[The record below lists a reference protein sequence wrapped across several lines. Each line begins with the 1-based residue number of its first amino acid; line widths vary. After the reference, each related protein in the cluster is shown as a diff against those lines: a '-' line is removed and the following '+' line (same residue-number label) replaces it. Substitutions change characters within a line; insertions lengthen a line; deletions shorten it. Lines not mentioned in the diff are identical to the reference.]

1 MSEYTISQ
9 VYPTDKTV
17 LAQIDTLLSQEGIRR
32 DGNLDYICAM
42 FDEEYNVIGTGS
54 CFGNTLRCFAVSSAH
69 QGEGLL
75 NQIITHLIEVQCA
88 RGNMH
93 LFLYTKVKSSKFF
106 GDLGFYEIARVE
118 DTLVFMEN
126 RRDGFGAYL
135 RDLEKTRTGGK
146 SAALVMN
153 ANPFTLGHQYLVEK
167 AAAACDTL
175 HLFVVSEDASLVPFA
190 VRRKLVEAGVAHL
203 PNVVL
208 HDSGPYIISNATF
221 PSYFLKDEA
230 AVIDGHA
237 RLDLAVFTKI
247 AAALNITARYVGEEP
262 TSQVTGL
269 YNQIMCEQLPK
280 AGIECVVVPRKEANG
295 KAISASTVRQC
306 LQSGDWDTLETLLP
320 ELAAAGVRA
329 LAITRRGQAD
339 SAAPD
344 DPDSYALDEDT
355 NTYRFLGGDP
365 GLPGSDLDLA
375 PGQGFYLWSAYQE
388 GLNGFFRLER
398 AGTFLDKLMAIESL
412 ARRDWRRS
420 ADAPGSPQTEPAA
433 KPDSD
438 ANANPDPFKPIE

>member
-135 RDLEKTRTGGK
+135 RDLEKTKTEGK

-237 RLDLAVFTKI
+237 QSGHRVRRCTPQRSKRQGHQCFHRPPVPAERRLGYPRD
-247 AAALNITARYVGEEP
+247 AAAQDQPRLFPQPGGR
-262 TSQVTGL
+262 
-269 YNQIMCEQLPK
+269 
-280 AGIECVVVPRKEANG
+280 AGAGAHP
-295 KAISASTVRQC
+295 QC
-306 LQSGDWDTLETLLP
+306 GQC
-320 ELAAAGVRA
+320 RA
-329 LAITRRGQAD
+329 LLRRT
-339 SAAPD
+339 S
-344 DPDSYALDEDT
+344 SL
-355 NTYRFLGGDP
+355 
-365 GLPGSDLDLA
+365 S
-375 PGQGFYLWSAYQE
+375 LWV
-388 GLNGFFRLER
+388 
-398 AGTFLDKLMAIESL
+398 
-412 ARRDWRRS
+412 
-420 ADAPGSPQTEPAA
+420 
-433 KPDSD
+433 
-438 ANANPDPFKPIE
+438 

>member
-17 LAQIDTLLSQEGIRR
+17 LAQIDTLLGQEGIRR

-135 RDLEKTRTGGK
+135 RDLEKTRTEGK

-262 TSQVTGL
+262 TSQVTGI
-269 YNQIMCEQLPK
+269 YKKQTARPSVLPPS
-280 AGIECVVVPRKEANG
+280 ASVCRAATGIPSRRCCPRPASI
-295 KAISASTVRQC
+295 ISA
-306 LQSGDWDTLETLLP
+306 
-320 ELAAAGVRA
+320 
-329 LAITRRGQAD
+329 
-339 SAAPD
+339 
-344 DPDSYALDEDT
+344 
-355 NTYRFLGGDP
+355 
-365 GLPGSDLDLA
+365 
-375 PGQGFYLWSAYQE
+375 
-388 GLNGFFRLER
+388 
-398 AGTFLDKLMAIESL
+398 
-412 ARRDWRRS
+412 ARRQSRCWHAS
-420 ADAPGSPQTEPAA
+420 AMRAMSCITE
-433 KPDSD
+433 KNFLSLCGHD
-438 ANANPDPFKPIE
+438 NRNRTKHLL

>member
-17 LAQIDTLLSQEGIRR
+17 LAQIDTLLGQEGIRR

-135 RDLEKTRTGGK
+135 RDLEKTRTEGK

-247 AAALNITARYVGEEP
+247 AKALNITARYVGEEP

-269 YNQIMCEQLPK
+269 YNEIMARELPK
-280 AGIECVVVPRKEANG
+280 AGIACHIIPRLRSQNTP
-295 KAISASTVRQC
+295 ISASAVRLA
-306 LQSGDWDTLETLLP
+306 LQQGDWQTLKTLVP
-320 ELAAAGVRA
+320 PTTYAYF
-329 LAITRRGQAD
+329 TSPQ
-339 SAAPD
+339 AAPVV
-344 DPDSYALDEDT
+344 EKI
-355 NTYRFLGGDP
+355 
-365 GLPGSDLDLA
+365 
-375 PGQGFYLWSAYQE
+375 QK
-388 GLNGFFRLER
+388 
-398 AGTFLDKLMAIESL
+398 AG
-412 ARRDWRRS
+412 
-420 ADAPGSPQTEPAA
+420 
-433 KPDSD
+433 
-438 ANANPDPFKPIE
+438 NVVHY

>member
-1 MSEYTISQ
+1 MSDYYISQ
-9 VYPTDKTV
+9 ISHSDKTAIQGV
-17 LAQIDTLLSQEGIRR
+17 TALLQAEEIRLDT
-32 DGNLDYICAM
+32 NLDYTCGM
-42 FDEEYNVIGTGS
+42 YDDEMNIIATGS

-88 RGNMH
+88 RGNLH
-93 LFLYTKVKSSKFF
+93 LFLYTKVKSARFF

-135 RDLEKTRTGGK
+135 RALEKTKTGGK

-190 VRRKLVEAGVAHL
+190 VRKRLVEAGVAHL

-230 AVIDGHA
+230 AVIEGHA

-247 AAALNITARYVGEEP
+247 AKALNITARYVGEEP

-269 YNQIMCEQLPK
+269 YNKIMCEQLPK
-280 AGIECVVVPRKEANG
+280 AGIECIVVPRKEADG

-306 LQSGDWDTLETLLP
+306 LQSGDWKTLKTLLP
-320 ELAAAGVRA
+320 QTSLDYFRSPEAGPV
-329 LAITRRGQAD
+329 
-339 SAAPD
+339 
-344 DPDSYALDEDT
+344 
-355 NTYRFLGGDP
+355 
-365 GLPGSDLDLA
+365 
-375 PGQGFYLWSAYQE
+375 
-388 GLNGFFRLER
+388 
-398 AGTFLDKLMAIESL
+398 L
-412 ARRDWRRS
+412 ARIRS
-420 ADAPGSPQTEPAA
+420 AG
-433 KPDSD
+433 
-438 ANANPDPFKPIE
+438 NVVHY

>member
-1 MSEYTISQ
+1 
-9 VYPTDKTV
+9 
-17 LAQIDTLLSQEGIRR
+17 
-32 DGNLDYICAM
+32 M

-106 GDLGFYEIARVE
+106 GDLGFYEIAQVE

-135 RDLEKTRTGGK
+135 RDLEKTRTEGK

-167 AAAACDTL
+167 AAAAATRSTCSWSVRTP
-175 HLFVVSEDASLVPFA
+175 ASCLSPCA
-190 VRRKLVEAGVAHL
+190 GSWWRRAW
-203 PNVVL
+203 PICNVVL

-247 AAALNITARYVGEEP
+247 AAALNITARYVAR
-262 TSQVTGL
+262 S
-269 YNQIMCEQLPK
+269 LP
-280 AGIECVVVPRKEANG
+280 
-295 KAISASTVRQC
+295 VR
-306 LQSGDWDTLETLLP
+306 
-320 ELAAAGVRA
+320 
-329 LAITRRGQAD
+329 
-339 SAAPD
+339 
-344 DPDSYALDEDT
+344 
-355 NTYRFLGGDP
+355 
-365 GLPGSDLDLA
+365 
-375 PGQGFYLWSAYQE
+375 
-388 GLNGFFRLER
+388 
-398 AGTFLDKLMAIESL
+398 
-412 ARRDWRRS
+412 
-420 ADAPGSPQTEPAA
+420 
-433 KPDSD
+433 
-438 ANANPDPFKPIE
+438 

>member
-1 MSEYTISQ
+1 MSEYTLTQ
-9 VYPTDKTV
+9 VFPGDKTT
-17 LAQIDTLLSQEGIRR
+17 LAQIDALLQREGIRR
-32 DGNLDYICAM
+32 DANLDYICALL
-42 FDEEYNVIGTGS
+42 DEEYCVIGTGS
-54 CFGNTLRCFAVSSAH
+54 CFGNTLRCFAVSSDH

-88 RGNMH
+88 RGNLH
-93 LFLYTKVKSSKFF
+93 LFLYTKVNSARFF

-126 RRDGFGAYL
+126 RRDGFGSYL
-135 RDLEKTRTGGK
+135 RTLEKTKTAGR

-153 ANPFTLGHQYLVEK
+153 ANPFTLGHQYLVET

-190 VRRKLVEAGVAHL
+190 VRKKLVAEGVKHL

-247 AAALNITARYVGEEP
+247 AKALNITARYVGEEP

-269 YNQIMCEQLPK
+269 YNAIMAEQLPK
-280 AGIECVVVPRKEANG
+280 AGIACVIVPRKQADG
-295 KAISASTVRQC
+295 RAISASTVRQC
-306 LQSGDWDTLETLLP
+306 LQSGDW
-320 ELAAAGVRA
+320 AA
-329 LAITRRGQAD
+329 LA
-339 SAAPD
+339 
-344 DPDSYALDEDT
+344 
-355 NTYRFLGGDP
+355 
-365 GLPGSDLDLA
+365 
-375 PGQGFYLWSAYQE
+375 
-388 GLNGFFRLER
+388 
-398 AGTFLDKLMAIESL
+398 KLV
-412 ARRDWRRS
+412 
-420 ADAPGSPQTEPAA
+420 PQTTLDYFRSNAA
-433 KPDSD
+433 KPVLEKIRQ
-438 ANANPDPFKPIE
+438 AGNVIHY